1 MASLALLIADPQASD
16 ALPRQLRERMNAT
29 LDPVRACDAD
39 RVFVLASATALPR
52 VAECVSRASHLHR
65 LGGLL
70 VLNDLG
76 REWVNQI
83 FNRAGLRRIT
93 QSVVHR
99 DPSVFARILNA
110 AALGAGRSMIADA
123 TVAGDTLFV
132 LGCDFRLHEMPF
144 GAYPTLAAIPAGE
157 RADFE
162 IQLDGAFLHWPA
174 HDVDLDLESVVLAT
188 DPERRR
194 AAELAR
200 TVEDAAFGR
209 AVRSLRKAGGLRQ
222 SGVPGLSERQ
232 VRRIEAGEST
242 ATVDALDALA
252 AAHGL
257 EVDAYL
263 EAVAERMAHT

>member
-1 MASLALLIADPQASD
+1 MASLALLIADDRAGG
-16 ALPRQLRERMNAT
+16 ALPRPLRDRLNAT
-29 LDPVRACDAD
+29 RDAERAAGAD
-39 RVFVLASATALPR
+39 RMFVLASATALPR
-52 VAECVSRASHLHR
+52 VAESVSRASHLHR

-76 REWVNQI
+76 SEWVNQI

-99 DPSVFARILNA
+99 DPEVFARILNA
-110 AALGAGRSMIADA
+110 AALGAQRSIIADA
-123 TVAGDTLFV
+123 TVAGETLFV

-144 GAYPTLAAIPAGE
+144 AAYPALAAIPPAGRE
-157 RADFE
+157 RFE
-162 IQLDGAFLHWPA
+162 IHLDGAFLHWPA

-194 AAELAR
+194 AAEIAR

-209 AVRSLRKAGGLRQ
+209 AVRALRNSRGVRQ
-222 SGVPGLSERQ
+222 SGIAGLSERQ

-242 ATVDALDALA
+242 ATTDALDALA
-252 AAHGL
+252 AAHGM
-257 EVDAYL
+257 EAGEYL
-263 EAVAERMAHT
+263 ESVAELMDAV

>member
-1 MASLALLIADPQASD
+1 MAALALLIADDLAGG
-16 ALPRQLRERMNAT
+16 ALPRPLRERLNAT
-29 LDPVRACDAD
+29 RDAD
-39 RVFVLASATALPR
+39 RAADADRMFVLASATALPR
-52 VAECVSRASHLHR
+52 VAESVSRASHLHR

-99 DPSVFARILNA
+99 DPEVFARILNA
-110 AALGAGRSMIADA
+110 AALGAQRSTIADA

-144 GAYPTLAAIPAGE
+144 GAYPALAAIPAEG
-157 RADFE
+157 RARFE
-162 IQLDGAFLHWPA
+162 VHLDGAFLHWPE

-188 DPERRR
+188 DPDRRR

-209 AVRSLRKAGGLRQ
+209 AVRSLRTSRGVRQ
-222 SGVPGLSERQ
+222 SGVAGLSERQ

-242 ATVDALDALA
+242 ATVDAIDRLA
-252 AAHGL
+252 AAHGMDA
-257 EVDAYL
+257 DAYL
-263 EAVAERMAHT
+263 AAVAERMDRA